1 MLSCGKSWPWI
12 VTLYFLSLIL
22 FLIDSL
28 LWLDFFVIFSLCDT
42 NDFHAYYHASKIYKY
57 TLPAM
62 IKAIPGKEKH
72 SNFEVLAWSDWVALR
87 NFLLNPLRYF
97 FFWNWLWETVSV
109 NIFKNVW
116 IEKEISQ
123 SFPVHCSQVPHL
135 RTKLKLGNI
144 FMMILQ

>member
-72 SNFEVLAWSDWVALR
+72 SNFELLAWSDWVALR

-97 FFWNWLWETVSV
+97 FFE
-109 NIFKNVW
+109 IDF
-116 IEKEISQ
+116 EKLFQLIYSRMFGLKKKSHSLFQSIAARFLISGQ
-123 SFPVHCSQVPHL
+123 
-135 RTKLKLGNI
+135 N
-144 FMMILQ
+144 